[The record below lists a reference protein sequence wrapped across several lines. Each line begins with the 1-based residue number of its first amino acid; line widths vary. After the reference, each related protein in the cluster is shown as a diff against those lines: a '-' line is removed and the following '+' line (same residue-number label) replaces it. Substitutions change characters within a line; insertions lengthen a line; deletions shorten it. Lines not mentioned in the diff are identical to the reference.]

1 MTATEIRTHPPRQ
14 VELSFTLLSVALLAG
29 LVETI
34 IQAALAL
41 DEDGTSPAAVAA
53 QGAIRLTI
61 YGAVFALAGAMRRG
75 SNPARLTLL
84 IGLGTVG
91 IGSLVVEPAAWL
103 LSANGFDA
111 AGITVASVLLGLA
124 RTVHVIAVIAGLALL
139 LGADARRYFARR

>member
-1 MTATEIRTHPPRQ
+1 MTATETRTRRPRQ

-29 LVETI
+29 LFETI
-34 IQAALAL
+34 LQAALTL
-41 DEDGTSPAAVAA
+41 DEAGTSPAAVAA
-53 QGAIRLTI
+53 QGAVRLAI
-61 YGAVFALAGAMRRG
+61 YSAVFALAVAMRRG

-111 AGITVASVLLGLA
+111 AGVAVASVLIGLA
-124 RTVHVIAVIAGLALL
+124 RTVHLIAVVAGLALL
-139 LGADARRYFARR
+139 LGAEARRYFAR